1 MKKLLIGI
9 SFLIAISCLPTIT
22 SAQEHQWGSWSTD
35 PCFSGVQFRARY
47 DYYNEIAKKHRWS
60 IQYKNN
66 YTRDIAFSY
75 NLGSSREGILKDVRE
90 KRGMYR
96 TRIKPGQIDSG
107 MWVFTDSQ
115 GQILETMGHARLL
128 GSDEADYKGP
138 FMTCDT
144 VGNRGQV
151 DTICRNEPNP
161 YIGCQN
167 RPSPP
172 PAAMTFPNKPWRN
185 PASGKT
191 TAASPPPASPSDCL
205 DLYKYFSENKKSD
218 DPLAVK
224 QSIDAANAFKARCK
238 LSPEQQSSL
247 NDSITSAGN
256 HLERVQSISLS
267 TTNGINGG
275 DLVTTIDAVK
285 KGPKTDE
292 IYAQIIENLRANLLY
307 YSGPLKA
314 ENGRLILNE
323 GSMICSGA
331 FEKLEFSNY
340 TGSMTPHIAIDNIAC
355 PGGYNGDTRA
365 VVRYNSGPNDL
376 HIRQLNDLV
385 ASLKNSPT
393 NASEDEAIDTS
404 TLTKPQPVPEAE
416 YAKKVVAEAKAKGIK
431 IEPDSTDEKP
441 KPRPVLTPRQRAAQD
456 AEALKELSDL
466 IQKDADERAAEK
478 VEEERREA
486 IDRQRREVLQR
497 QIDDERIRADAKR
510 ILEEAERSRAAAFER
525 MWQSKKTTLNQR
537 LKDGTAFNY
546 AGFPGS
552 VWTWDDKL
560 KEFTC
565 SGPGKIRVSL
575 ILGLVRVTKV
585 DGTLEFPKASSFNEF
600 VASELKN
607 EEAWSLKKADRTVQ
621 GLLFDGRRKGFL
633 ITKTG
638 NWLGKYIEKN
648 YYFEGQ
654 EGLVY
659 KIEISGYDE
668 AKKWVQKSAD
678 DLAKSFQID

>member
-1 MKKLLIGI
+1 MKKMLLGI
-9 SFLIAISCLPTIT
+9 ALFVAVAYFPLTA
-22 SAQEHQWGSWSTD
+22 SAQEYQWGSWSTD

-47 DYYNEIAKKHRWS
+47 DYYNEIAKKHHWS

-75 NLGSSREGILKDVRE
+75 NIGSSREGILKDVRE

-128 GSDEADYKGP
+128 GSDEVDYKGP
-138 FMTCDT
+138 FMTCDSG
-144 VGNRGQV
+144 GNRGQI

-256 HLERVQSISLS
+256 HLERVQSNALS
-267 TTNGINGG
+267 APNGVSGG
-275 DLVTTIDAVK
+275 NLVTTIDAVK

-292 IYAQIIENLRANLLY
+292 IYARIIENLRANLLY

-340 TGSMTPHIAIDNIAC
+340 RDSMTPHIAIDNIAC

-376 HIRQLNDLV
+376 YIQQLNDLV
-385 ASLKNSPT
+385 ASLKNQPA
-393 NASEDEAIDTS
+393 NGSEDEAIDTS

-431 IEPDSTDEKP
+431 IEPDSTNQKP
-441 KPRPVLTPRQRAAQD
+441 KPRPVPPPRQRAAQNAEASQELVALIESDIEKKKAEDEVEQRRRAEDERKKAEAGQRDEAIRRRKASVVNYGKYGCKGDVEFCTGKLPYTNKQELMGYIAGYMKRTLLPPRYFSGFSGGGFRYNKSWSEREEVRNIWVGKVKETAFYECEFTISLNRVSSVSGFTMYGGSNIVSRRCTRNNKPFYNTDDSGD
-456 AEALKELSDL
+456 AEFELNDGESSSVESLSQQEQENLRRALEDL
-466 IQKDADERAAEK
+466 
-478 VEEERREA
+478 
-486 IDRQRREVLQR
+486 
-497 QIDDERIRADAKR
+497 
-510 ILEEAERSRAAAFER
+510 
-525 MWQSKKTTLNQR
+525 
-537 LKDGTAFNY
+537 G
-546 AGFPGS
+546 
-552 VWTWDDKL
+552 
-560 KEFTC
+560 
-565 SGPGKIRVSL
+565 
-575 ILGLVRVTKV
+575 
-585 DGTLEFPKASSFNEF
+585 
-600 VASELKN
+600 
-607 EEAWSLKKADRTVQ
+607 
-621 GLLFDGRRKGFL
+621 
-633 ITKTG
+633 G
-638 NWLGKYIEKN
+638 N
-648 YYFEGQ
+648 
-654 EGLVY
+654 
-659 KIEISGYDE
+659 
-668 AKKWVQKSAD
+668 
-678 DLAKSFQID
+678 